1 VLSNCSSRSLIGA
14 LPHTRPFCLLPRRRF
29 TSSHR
34 CCCHSSSVVD
44 VVLSSRRHFLFAILW
59 LCISS
64 SCLAPLPPLSRV
76 ASGLFR
82 VQTSSRTTDNDVHDD
97 VQEVRSSQ
105 QKRVRLELKAEMTS
119 VTTLIKHGSS
129 TEKRSLHTKG
139 YHGRVRR
146 PTLADCR
153 PHVVASCRL
162 VQALNNE
169 LSRLSDCKQKLI
181 DDPKHS
187 VNARLAK
194 NEVFRTQ
201 E

>member
-1 VLSNCSSRSLIGA
+1 MFSRSLIGA

-29 TSSHR
+29 TSSQR
-34 CCCHSSSVVD
+34 CCCHSSNVVD
-44 VVLSSRRHFLFAILW
+44 VVLSCRRHFLFAILW

-64 SCLAPLPPLSRV
+64 SSCLAPLPPPSRV

-97 VQEVRSSQ
+97 VPRS
-105 QKRVRLELKAEMTS
+105 KKLPTERVRLELKAEMTS

-139 YHGRVRR
+139 YHGRIRR
-146 PTLADCR
+146 PTFADCR
-153 PHVVASCRL
+153 PHVVGSCRL

-169 LSRLSDCKQKLI
+169 LSPVGLQTKTYRR
-181 DDPKHS
+181 PKAFS
-187 VNARLAK
+187 ERQT
-194 NEVFRTQ
+194 R
-201 E
+201 